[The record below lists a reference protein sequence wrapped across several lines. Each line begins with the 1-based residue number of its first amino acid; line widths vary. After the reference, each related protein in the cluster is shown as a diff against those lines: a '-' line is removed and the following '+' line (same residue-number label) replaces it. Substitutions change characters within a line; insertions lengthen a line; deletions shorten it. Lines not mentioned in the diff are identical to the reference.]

1 MNAENIIKIVLGIV
15 LLLYGFRFKKITLAL
30 LGFAICYQFVMTY
43 GAGLISNM
51 TVLYIVAIIAGLFG
65 ASFCI
70 TVEKIAVSVVGFL
83 VGFYAVYSIG
93 TTIPYIIG
101 GVLLG
106 LVLAFLARKF
116 LKLIIIVLT
125 SYMGAVL
132 IAPLLLSFLKTM
144 DTNVLYALL
153 TVVGIVYQLY
163 DNQYFALSGD
173 RRG

>member
-1 MNAENIIKIVLGIV
+1 MMK
-15 LLLYGFRFKKITLAL
+15 
-30 LGFAICYQFVMTY
+30 
-43 GAGLISNM
+43 ISN
-51 TVLYIVAIIAGLFG
+51 TYNRYIWIL
-65 ASFCI
+65 
-70 TVEKIAVSVVGFL
+70 
-83 VGFYAVYSIG
+83 
-93 TTIPYIIG
+93 
-101 GVLLG
+101 
-106 LVLAFLARKF
+106 KF

-144 DTNVLYALL
+144 NTNVLYALL